1 MFCPN
6 CGADYAQKTNYC
18 KRCGATMTA
27 ANNSVEVHVPR
38 PRLTGMFWAV
48 SLFSL
53 IGLIACFVAYTSFVD
68 RGLRKDELFI
78 PFLVGLMFV
87 AGISG
92 LLVWQLSRIVSLF
105 RDAIRTPK
113 IEAQPLPQSLPQY
126 QTPPLAIPSE
136 PISSI
141 SEHTTRSFDP
151 AVYREAEKRRQ
162 HE

>member
-1 MFCPN
+1 MYCPT
-6 CGADYAQKTNYC
+6 CGAEYAQKLNYC
-18 KRCGATMTA
+18 KRCGSNMTTPT
-27 ANNSVEVHVPR
+27 NTVEVNIPR
-38 PRLTGMFWAV
+38 PRLTGMFGAV

-68 RGLRKDELFI
+68 RGLRKDELYI

-87 AGISG
+87 SGISG

-105 RDAIRTPK
+105 RDAVRTPK

-141 SEHTTRSFDP
+141 SEHTTHSFDP
-151 AVYREAEKRRQ
+151 AVYPEKRRQ
-162 HE
+162 HQ